1 MGDVGLHNP
10 NNTAS
15 HSEANELQQAVISA
29 HKIAKSFSRS
39 LSLILSLSGS
49 LQHTLIMALHTNEY
63 LKSSIGAFKLAQC
76 LKKKLLPVTSTLVQ
90 LFSPRG
96 FNSSNPARILKHVL
110 HKLRIEHVRTASR
123 LQYQTAVQSLFD
135 FRVSVAE
142 RFNSVRLRFEQATGR
157 VQIKQMSQNA
167 SLC

>member
-29 HKIAKSFSRS
+29 HKMAKSFSLS

-63 LKSSIGAFKLAQC
+63 LKHINCYGLYH
-76 LKKKLLPVTSTLVQ
+76 VTFLVM
-90 LFSPRG
+90 
-96 FNSSNPARILKHVL
+96 
-110 HKLRIEHVRTASR
+110 
-123 LQYQTAVQSLFD
+123 AVEKNKFD
-135 FRVSVAE
+135 
-142 RFNSVRLRFEQATGR
+142 L
-157 VQIKQMSQNA
+157 
-167 SLC
+167 